1 MFKLPKAIAALAVV
15 PMATALVAVGLIA
28 GPAAADPPPPTG
40 ASYCGVGSDTTQD
53 VIQKL
58 AATLD
63 SGSPNFKKFES
74 WNATGSTSITTNCPP
89 PSGTGTSFLRPDG
102 SSAGIAALLLSQRP
116 NSSGTPSPAGT
127 QACPSTPAQVA
138 SYCSKAA
145 SLGQNTPTLS
155 GNQVTFA
162 RSSRGPAVA
171 GSALTFIPFGTDAVD
186 YAVKSGGGLDQSF
199 AAGGTFAG
207 GLSTTQLQNIYKCDP
222 SFRTVTAGG
231 VTYTIQ
237 PYVPQAGSGT
247 RSFFLGLVGITEAD
261 VNKVG
266 GCVRD
271 TKVDT
276 GASIQE
282 HDGNV
287 LTDPTVGATRYT
299 EIAPISIAQNIAQT
313 NHTVTGVTDR
323 RGNSKLGTLNGAAP
337 TSGSGGTL
345 AINSTF
351 VSTNPTFTRPVY
363 NVFPTWKV
371 SGTFA
376 DPDLVKLFVNNSS
389 KVCSS
394 SFTIGQYGFLT
405 SPSTCGSITTKGDA

>member
-15 PMATALVAVGLIA
+15 PMAASLVAVGLIA

-58 AATLD
+58 AGTLT
-63 SGSPNFKKFES
+63 SSTGKKFES
-74 WNATGSTSITTNCPP
+74 WNATGSSSIITNCPP
-89 PSGTGTSFLRPDG
+89 PSGTGVAIPRPDG
-102 SSAGIAALLLSQRP
+102 SSQGIAALLLAARP

-127 QACPSTPAQVA
+127 QACPNTPAQVA
-138 SYCSKAA
+138 GYCARGGLTA
-145 SLGQNTPTLS
+145 

-162 RSSRGPAVA
+162 RSSRGPALA
-171 GSALTFIPFGTDAVD
+171 GNALTFVPFGTDAVD
-186 YAVKSGGGLDQSF
+186 YAVKAGGGLDQSF
-199 AAGGTFAG
+199 AAGGAFAG
-207 GLSTTQLQNIYKCDP
+207 GLSVAQLQNIYKCDP
-222 SFRTVTAGG
+222 AFRTVTAGG
-231 VTYTIQ
+231 VAYTIQ

-271 TKVDT
+271 TKVNT

-313 NHTVTGVTDR
+313 NNAVTGVVDR
-323 RGNSKLGTLNGAAP
+323 RGNSKLGILAGAAP

-345 AINSTF
+345 AISSTF
-351 VSTNPTFTRPVY
+351 VSTNPAFTRPVY

-371 SGTFA
+371 TGLFA
-376 DPDLVKLFVNNSS
+376 DTDLVNLFVSGSS
-389 KVCSS
+389 KVCAST
-394 SFTIGQYGFLT
+394 FTIGQYGFLT
-405 SPSTCGSITTKGDA
+405 SPSTCGSTTTRGDA